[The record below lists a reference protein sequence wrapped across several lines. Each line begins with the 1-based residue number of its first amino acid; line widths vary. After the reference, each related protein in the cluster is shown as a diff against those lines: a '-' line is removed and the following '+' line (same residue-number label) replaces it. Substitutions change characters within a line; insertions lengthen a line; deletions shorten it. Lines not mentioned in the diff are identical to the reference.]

1 MTRQKLTDDGIEL
14 LGVLV
19 GDPLTHELA
28 RAKLLCAPSL
38 GGESFGMVLTRAFGC
53 ATPVIASDIP
63 GYDQVMAPEVGVT
76 VPPGDSD
83 LLGRALIELLTDE
96 PRRQRLGE
104 GARERALERYGW
116 AKLAD
121 RLAEIY
127 ESVVSRAAE
136 QAR

>member
-1 MTRQKLTDDGIEL
+1 MLGLLSQDELTSEL
-14 LGVLV
+14 CSAKALV
-19 GDPLTHELA
+19 
-28 RAKLLCAPSL
+28 APSV
-38 GGESFGMVLTRAFGC
+38 GMESFGMVLTRAFGC

-63 GYDQVMAPEVGVT
+63 GYDQVMAPEVGMT

-83 LLGRALIELLTDE
+83 RLGQALIELLTDE

-104 GARERALERYGW
+104 GARARALERYGW
-116 AKLAD
+116 GKLAD

-127 ESVVSRAAE
+127 KSVVARAAE